1 MISLTDFDVLDI
13 PSKTTEVLVVGSG
26 AAGLFTA
33 IVLKELG
40 LKVSVITKSKATE
53 SSTSLAQGGI
63 AVALPEED
71 SPELHFKDTLK
82 AGAGLV
88 NTITARILTEEGVK
102 RVIDLIRWGAKF
114 ERDPKGFL
122 KFTKEAAHSV
132 ARIVYKGDRTG
143 EEVEKT
149 LLKRFK
155 GEIIEGA
162 TLKELIVKENRC
174 YGALV
179 EVKGKLTAFY
189 SPVVVIAT
197 GGAAGIYLKNTNPP
211 TSTGDGISI
220 ALRWGA
226 LLQDLEFVQ
235 FHPTAFCDKE
245 ECFLISEAVRG
256 EGAVLIDKQG
266 RRFMGDYHHLWELA
280 PRDIVTRAIET
291 QKELTK
297 GEIFLDMRP
306 IEKRGIDIYK
316 RFPTITRKL
325 KEKGLDPK
333 KEPIPITPVA
343 HYYIGGVK
351 VDTFCQTNIKGLFC
365 VGEASCT
372 GAHGA
377 NRLASNSLLEC
388 IVFGNRA
395 AYGIYKA
402 FNYLSRSFNE
412 VRVRAEKLKP
422 RNSKT
427 FQLKEVKRIMW
438 EKVGIVRSAEKLT
451 GAIERLSEIAL
462 SNSNWQVRNS
472 AILGLSIAISAM
484 RREESRGGHFRSDF
498 PYEREDFKF
507 HSNFSLEDLEKLL

>member
-1 MISLTDFDVLDI
+1 MISLTDFDVLDL
-13 PSKTTEVLVVGSG
+13 PSETTDVLVVGSG
-26 AAGLFTA
+26 AAGLFTS
-33 IVLKELG
+33 IVLNELG

-71 SPELHFKDTLK
+71 SPELHFKDTLR

-88 NTITARILTEEGVK
+88 NRITARILTEEGVK
-102 RVIDLIRWGAKF
+102 RVIDLIRWGADF

-132 ARIVYKGDRTG
+132 ARIVYNGDRTG

-149 LLKRFK
+149 LLNRFK
-155 GEIIEGA
+155 GRILENA
-162 TLKELIVKENRC
+162 LLRELIVEGNRC

-179 EVKGKLTAFY
+179 EVEGRLKVFY

-197 GGAAGIYLKNTNPP
+197 GGAAGLYLKNTNPP
-211 TSTGDGISI
+211 TSTGDGIST

-226 LLQDLEFVQ
+226 PLQDLEFVQ

-256 EGAVLIDKQG
+256 EGALLIDKHG

-280 PRDIVTRAIET
+280 PRDVVTRAIET
-291 QKELTK
+291 QKELTN

-351 VDTFCQTNIKGLFC
+351 VDTFCQTEVKGLFC

-388 IVFGNRA
+388 IVFGNRT
-395 AYGIYKA
+395 AYGVYKA
-402 FNYLSRSFNE
+402 FNYLSRSFKE
-412 VRVRAEKLKP
+412 VRVSVKGLKP
-422 RNSKT
+422 KNSKV
-427 FQLKEVKRIMW
+427 FQLKDLKKIMW
-438 EKVGIVRSAEKLT
+438 EKVGIVRNAEKLT
-451 GAIERLSEIAL
+451 LAIEKLSEIAL
-462 SNSNWQVRNS
+462 SSSSWQVRNS

-498 PYEREDFKF
+498 PYEREEFKF
-507 HSNFSLEDLEKLL
+507 HSTFSLKDLERLL